1 MPSTMYA
8 WVTEPPYAWRSRFSI
23 RSTAMNVISI
33 PIHSRP
39 IRCAASVVVPHPQNG
54 SSTTSP
60 GLLLAETMRSS
71 SASGF

>member
-39 IRCAASVVVPHPQNG
+39 IRRASDAVDAIDSVRARLVSESRDTQ
-54 SSTTSP
+54 T
-60 GLLLAETMRSS
+60 
-71 SASGF
+71 